1 MAAVVQDVSGSGSDS
16 DDVPELVEGAGDGS
30 AAAAHAAANRNEK
43 KARKAMSKLALK
55 AVPGVTR
62 VVVKRGPN
70 AVLFVINNPEV
81 LRNPTS
87 DSYVVFGRASAVG
100 GGDESQQL
108 QQAASQFT
116 PEMMAQFAAASQAS
130 GAGAAPALAA
140 GGDDEGEEVDET
152 GLEAKDIALVMEQ
165 AKCSRAKAAKVLRA
179 NDGDVVNA
187 IMELSM

>member
-1 MAAVVQDVSGSGSDS
+1 MVVVEEVAGSGSDS
-16 DDVPELVEGAGDGS
+16 DDAPELVEGAGDGS
-30 AAAAHAAANRNEK
+30 AASQHAAANRNEK

-55 AVPGVTR
+55 AVPGITR

-70 AVLFVINNPEV
+70 AVLFVVNNPEV

-87 DSYVVFGRASAVG
+87 DSYVVFGRATNVG
-100 GGDESQQL
+100 ENEAGAL
-108 QQAASQFT
+108 QQAASQFS
-116 PEMMAQFAAASQAS
+116 PEMMAQFAQATAQAG
-130 GAGAAPALAA
+130 GAPVAPAQVA

>member
-1 MAAVVQDVSGSGSDS
+1 MAAVVQDVTGSGSDS

-55 AVPGVTR
+55 PVPGVMR

-70 AVLFVINNPEV
+70 AVLFVVNNPEV

-87 DSYVVFGRASAVG
+87 DSYVVFGRATTN
-100 GGDESQQL
+100 DESQQL
-108 QQAASQFT
+108 QQAASQMP
-116 PEMMAQFAAASQAS
+116 PEMLAQLAAAAGQTGGAS
-130 GAGAAPALAA
+130 AAPAQIS

>member
-43 KARKAMSKLALK
+43 KARKAMSKLSLK
-55 AVPGVTR
+55 AVPGITR

-87 DSYVVFGRASAVG
+87 DSYVVFGRASTV
-100 GGDESQQL
+100 GDESQQL
-108 QQAASQFT
+108 QQAASQFS
-116 PEMMAQFAAASQAS
+116 PEMMAQMAASQAS
-130 GAGAAPALAA
+130 GAGAAPALGNANA
-140 GGDDEGEEVDET
+140 GGDDEGEVVDET
-152 GLEAKDIALVMEQ
+152 GLEAKDISLVMEQ